1 LQQRKAA
8 AMKQQPLMGGFGAP
22 PHGAHPTLLAQ
33 YQEYASRLNH
43 HISQMQ
49 RDGGAAAAGASSMG
63 MGYPQVQGHM
73 QGMQQP
79 VIHQQQ
85 GMQQPQGMQQQMASG
100 DSAHWE
106 AAVKAQ
112 QEQHFQHLY
121 MQWHFE
127 QQMHQMGQWQQ
138 YQQQMAAA
146 GQGGP
151 PPGGMQQQM
160 PPQYGGG
167 SQQAPGS
174 PTGAPPRAL

>member
-1 LQQRKAA
+1 MHSLQQRKAA
-8 AMKQQPLMGGFGAP
+8 AMKQQPMMGAFGAP

-49 RDGGAAAAGASSMG
+49 REGGGAGASAMG
-63 MGYPQVQGHM
+63 HMGGASAMGYPPQM
-73 QGMQQP
+73 QHAGG
-79 VIHQQQ
+79 QQQ
-85 GMQQPQGMQQQMASG
+85 QQQQQMAAAQGAAGG
-100 DSAHWE
+100 DTAQWE
-106 AAVKAQ
+106 AAVKQQ

-146 GQGGP
+146 QGAPEGP
-151 PPGGMQQQM
+151 L
-160 PPQYGGG
+160 QYSG
-167 SQQAPGS
+167 SQAGSSS

>member
-1 LQQRKAA
+1 MHSLQQRKAA
-8 AMKQQPLMGGFGAP
+8 AMKQQPMMGAFGAP

-49 RDGGAAAAGASSMG
+49 REGGGAGASAMG
-63 MGYPQVQGHM
+63 HMGGASAMGYPPQM
-73 QGMQQP
+73 QHAGG
-79 VIHQQQ
+79 QQQ
-85 GMQQPQGMQQQMASG
+85 QQQQQQMAAAQGAAGG
-100 DSAHWE
+100 DTAQWE
-106 AAVKAQ
+106 AAVKQQ

-146 GQGGP
+146 QGAPEGP
-151 PPGGMQQQM
+151 L
-160 PPQYGGG
+160 QYSG
-167 SQQAPGS
+167 SQAGSSS